1 MPTALACHKPLR
13 AAVLALIAGL
23 IALPAAAQSRRI
35 SHCIAIA
42 DAAPGIEFLH
52 HAAWEDPA
60 PEGGV
65 RIHYVGHAT
74 FLIRSPEGVTVA
86 TDYNG
91 SLGATSFL
99 PDVVT
104 MNHAHETHW
113 TPAPPAAIPHVL
125 RGWAPE
131 WGLPAEHHEEI
142 GDMLIRNVPTD
153 IRSWGTVEENGN
165 SIFVFE
171 VDGLCIGHLGHL
183 HHQPNDAQYAALGRL
198 DVVMAAVDGS
208 MTINQDE
215 MVEIL
220 QRLRSSVVIPMHWF
234 RPATLE
240 RFLARMAEDFAIE
253 RPGVSDYAVSLQTLP
268 RVPTVVVLEPR
279 LLRE

>member
-1 MPTALACHKPLR
+1 MLYPRAALSRLLP
-13 AAVLALIAGL
+13 AVLALIT
-23 IALPAAAQSRRI
+23 ALPAAAQSRRI

-52 HAAWEDPA
+52 RAAWEDPA

-74 FLIRSPEGVTVA
+74 FLIRSPAGVTVA

-91 SLGATSFL
+91 SLGATTFL

-104 MNHAHETHW
+104 MNHAHETQW
-113 TPAPPAAIPHVL
+113 TPDPPAAIPHVL
-125 RGWAPE
+125 RGWSPD

-153 IRSWGTVEENGN
+153 IRAWGTVEENGN

-183 HHQPNDAQYAALGRL
+183 HHQPDDAQYAALGRL

-240 RFLARMAEDFAIE
+240 RFLDRMAQDFVIE
-253 RPGVSDYAVSLQTLP
+253 RPGTADYAVSLHTLP
-268 RVPTVVVLEPR
+268 RQPTVVVLEPR